1 VFDVVVVGGGP
12 AGLAVSGALRRK
24 GRSVAVFERSSYE
37 APRVG
42 ETLGA
47 EALAALRTLGAWD
60 RMAPLVEEQVPLRAV
75 QSAWGA
81 EELHERH
88 SMVHPLGEGRHVD
101 RARFDASL
109 ATWAEGEGVVVG
121 RDAGTCTVKRTAE
134 GFRVESAHGESAIA
148 RYFVDA
154 SGRGAPAGAGL
165 DGRRWLALDRQV
177 AIVSRLRGARE
188 LGWELLLEA
197 VEDGYWYAVP
207 QPDGVMVVA
216 LVTDADLALEG
227 GRAALSDRFTAA
239 LGRTRHISGRCA
251 GLMPEASP
259 RIVRADSGCL
269 MPGHGNGWRAVGDAA
284 FATDP
289 LAGNG
294 VARALRGA
302 AEAAERI
309 DAELSGRA
317 GEPGRTPEVRL
328 AEYLDRRASYYALE
342 ARWPDSLFWA
352 RRRPVAWREA
362 EITLA
367 PTAHLRPADVA
378 SPAALARAEALVPHR
393 AIATTLA
400 SVHAPTPAHVL
411 LAALRESAPLGD
423 KRLLVGLQL
432 LVDAG
437 ALAPA

>member
-1 VFDVVVVGGGP
+1 VIDVAVVGGGP
-12 AGLAVSGALRRK
+12 AGLAVAGALRRF
-24 GRSVAVFERSSYE
+24 GRSVVLFERSSYD
-37 APRVG
+37 ATRVG

-47 EALAALRTLGAWD
+47 EALAALRAIGAWEH
-60 RMAPLVEEQVPLRAV
+60 MAAIVEEQVPLRAV
-75 QSAWGA
+75 HSAWGS
-81 EELHERH
+81 EELLERH
-88 SMVHPLGEGRHVD
+88 SMLHPLGEGRHVD
-101 RARFDASL
+101 RARFDAAL
-109 ATWAEGEGVVVG
+109 AGWAEGEGVVVMRG
-121 RDAGTCTVKRTAE
+121 AGTCSVERAAE
-134 GFRVESAHGESAIA
+134 GFRVEPA
-148 RYFVDA
+148 RGDSVVARAFIDA

-165 DGRRWLALDRQV
+165 DERRWLALDRQV
-177 AIVSRLRGARE
+177 AIVSRLQGARD

-197 VEDGYWYAVP
+197 VEEGYWYAAP
-207 QPDGVMVVA
+207 QPDGGLVVA
-216 LVTDADLALEG
+216 LVTDADIALAG
-227 GRAALSDRFTAA
+227 GRAGLVERFTAA
-239 LGRTRHISGRCA
+239 LGCTRHMAARCA
-251 GLMPEASP
+251 GMTPASSP

-269 MPGHGNGWRAVGDAA
+269 LPAQGDGWHAVGDSA

-302 AEAAERI
+302 EDAAKRI
-309 DAELSGRA
+309 DAELAGRA
-317 GEPGRTPEVRL
+317 QEPRSTPESRL

-367 PTAHLRPADVA
+367 PTVQLLPTEVA
-378 SPAALARAEALVPHR
+378 SPAALARAEALVPPR

-400 SVHAPTPAHVL
+400 AVHVPTPAHLL
-411 LAALRESAPLGD
+411 LAALRERAPLGD